1 MKHNIHRLILCGFGL
16 FFLASACDKKPQDPA
31 PTEPVETPAFVGQ
44 HGQLAV
50 KGVQLVDKNGDAV
63 VLRGVS
69 FGWHNW
75 WSKFFNKEAV
85 ATLKTDWKATV
96 VRAAIGVEPDGAY
109 LQNSGLAM
117 KCLYD
122 VVDAAIANDQYVIVD
137 WHAHYIHTEEAK
149 AFFTQ
154 VATKYKDVPNVI
166 YEIFNEPW
174 DNMPWADVK
183 AYSIEVI
190 KTIRAIDA
198 KNIILVGNP
207 HWDQD
212 VNVAADDPITG
223 YTNLM
228 YTLHFYAATHKQYLR
243 DRGDYALK
251 KGLPIFVSECA
262 GMEASGDGPVNT
274 AEWNAWLKWMA
285 DHNISWAAWSISS
298 KTETCSMIV
307 ADDQPGDKSAPVS
320 NWKESDLTPWG
331 KIVRAELRLKAL

>member
-1 MKHNIHRLILCGFGL
+1 
-16 FFLASACDKKPQDPA
+16 
-31 PTEPVETPAFVGQ
+31 
-44 HGQLAV
+44 
-50 KGVQLVDKNGDAV
+50 
-63 VLRGVS
+63 
-69 FGWHNW
+69 
-75 WSKFFNKEAV
+75 
-85 ATLKTDWKATV
+85 
-96 VRAAIGVEPDGAY
+96 
-109 LQNSGLAM
+109 
-117 KCLYD
+117 
-122 VVDAAIANDQYVIVD
+122 
-137 WHAHYIHTEEAK
+137 
-149 AFFTQ
+149 
-154 VATKYKDVPNVI
+154 
-166 YEIFNEPW
+166 
-174 DNMPWADVK
+174 MPWADVK

-285 DHNISWAAWSISS
+285 DHNIYGAAWSISS

-331 KIVRAELRLKAL
+331 KIVPAELRLKAL